1 MMSCQKLP
9 QSPSTSKV
17 QNLLKST
24 SNTDVSEKKK
34 KNMWYMGSLVHLRDL
49 CTYVTHNMRKFFLG
63 SGGMDDSFPMKIN
76 LNYAASE

>member
-24 SNTDVSEKKK
+24 NNTDVSEKKY
-34 KNMWYMGSLVHLRDL
+34 MRYMGSLVHLRDL
-49 CTYVTHNMRKFFLG
+49 CTYVTHNMHKFFLG